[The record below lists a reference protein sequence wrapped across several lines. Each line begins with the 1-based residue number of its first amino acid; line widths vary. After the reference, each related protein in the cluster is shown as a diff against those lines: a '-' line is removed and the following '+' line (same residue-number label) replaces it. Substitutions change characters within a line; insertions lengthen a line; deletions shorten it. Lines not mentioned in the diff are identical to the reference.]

1 MDRSGNS
8 EQGRATDGLFMEVR
22 KMTAKEF
29 LRQYEE
35 AERKARQHKAE
46 YERELEMIGSVSL
59 NMDGMP
65 HGSNISKPTEEAALK
80 LADKALTWKM
90 AELDAIRI
98 RQMVYD
104 TIHDIQGIEGQ
115 VLYERYI
122 NLHKW
127 EEICV
132 LLHYSWNGVHKAH
145 KRALRIVEERVLKC
159 TL

>member
-1 MDRSGNS
+1 
-8 EQGRATDGLFMEVR
+8 MEVR